1 MNAPSLSRIALYGLG
16 TETERFL
23 IENSSRYNIVGL
35 LDGFRTQGEMFGY
48 PIITLQEAFEKN
60 VSKIIVVARPG
71 SCKVIAKRI
80 GDFCRDKEIS
90 LVDVRDKDL
99 LKSSKVS
106 FGFSDLY
113 GYTKQDLMEK
123 IEIADVIS
131 FDLFDTLVTRT
142 VYSYTD
148 IFDLIDLRLKDE
160 AISIPDFAQ
169 IRLRSEKELSKNS
182 SPRLLQIYS
191 ELLKHV
197 ETGSITPERLASL
210 EWEIDLSTMIAR
222 EEMCNLLNEIR
233 SKGKTVVVTTDSYY
247 TYDQISQIIKIA
259 GIDNVD
265 NIFVS
270 CEYGTLKT
278 QNLFCTLKELYPQKI
293 MLHIGDDSYSDID
306 KATEHGIDSFK
317 IYSGTD
323 LFDDLGGLGIQ
334 WDENNLT
341 DKVKIGLFISK
352 LFNSPFQFENEDKKL
367 SVRSSL
373 DVGFLFCAPMISDF
387 IYWMADELYEQNY
400 DQILFCAR
408 DGYLLKMLFEKAAP
422 EVKSYYFLSSRT
434 AAIRS
439 GIEDEQ
445 DIEYVD
451 SMKYFGSEEDAL
463 KNRFGISLSDKDTSD
478 RNSQILNRSKQ
489 LRQNYRYYIDKCGF
503 EDNKIGLF
511 DFVAKGTSQLYLRK
525 LFTQHLKGFYFLQL
539 EPEFMADKGL
549 DIEPFYTDKEKDQSS
564 IYDNYYILETI
575 LTAPHPQVLEFDENG
590 EPVFATETRKRKDLE
605 TISLAQEGIIDY
617 FTRLSDLMSLDCYEV
632 NKQFDE
638 AILSLI
644 NKVKISDEGF
654 MSLTVEDPFFGRM
667 TDIKDLIG

>member
-1 MNAPSLSRIALYGLG
+1 MGVESMQNRSNSPVCLYGLG

-23 IENSSRYNIVGL
+23 IENSSHYNIVGL
-35 LDGFRTQGEMFGY
+35 LDGFRTEGEMFGY

-80 GDFCRDKEIS
+80 GDFCRDNEIS
-90 LVDVRDKDL
+90 LVDVRNKDL

-113 GYTKQDLMEK
+113 GYTKQNLMEK

-148 IFDLIDLRLKDE
+148 LFDLVDLRLKDE

-169 IRLRSEKELSKNS
+169 IRLRSEKELSKNT
-182 SPRLLQIYS
+182 SPRVLQIYS

-197 ETGSITPERLASL
+197 DTGSITPERLASL
-210 EWEIDLSTMIAR
+210 EWEIDLSTMVAR
-222 EEMCNLLNEIR
+222 EEMCTLLNEIR
-233 SKGKTVVVTTDSYY
+233 SKGKKVVLTTDSYY
-247 TYDQISQIIKIA
+247 SYDQICQILKMT

-265 NIFVS
+265 DALVS
-270 CEYGTLKT
+270 CEYGTLK
-278 QNLFCTLKELYPQKI
+278 KLYPQKKI
-293 MLHIGDDSYSDID
+293 LHIGDDSYSDID

-387 IYWMADELYEQNY
+387 IYWMADESYEQNY

-463 KNRFGISLSDKDTSD
+463 KNRFGISLSDKETSD
-478 RNSQILNRSKQ
+478 RNSQILNRSNQ
-489 LRQNYRYYIDKCGF
+489 LRQNYKYYIDKCGF

-549 DIEPFYTDKEKDQSS
+549 DIEPFYTDKEKNQSS

-575 LTAPHPQVLEFDENG
+575 LTAPHPQVLEFDDNG
-590 EPVFATETRKRKDLE
+590 EPVYATETRKRKDLE

-617 FTRLSDLMSLDCYEV
+617 FTRLSDLMSLDRYEV
-632 NKQFDE
+632 NKQLDE